1 MDKLKTLFRKWAQ
14 RGLIGLAG
22 FMGLHVFNAALWHN
36 PIQMEH
42 WRGSELI
49 GVYNTVNG
57 IVDVGINHMLET
69 EFNAGTQV
77 TTWYMGLVDNSGF
90 TAFDN
95 GDTMASHTG
104 WNEFTTYSEAT
115 RPIWNPDAA
124 ASRSISNGTST
135 DFSINGSGTV
145 KGIFVTTNNTK
156 SGTTGTLWA
165 TAAFAS
171 NVTVSNGDILKVTYT
186 ISG

>member
-1 MDKLKTLFRKWAQ
+1 MKTLRDLFRRWK
-14 RGLIGLAG
+14 LAG
-22 FMGLHVFNAALWHN
+22 MIAAGAISFPTWHN
-36 PIQMEH
+36 PIQVEH
-42 WRGSELI
+42 IRNGEVI
-49 GVYNTVNG
+49 AVYDTQNG
-57 IVDVGINHMLET
+57 IVDVGINSLLDVG
-69 EFNAGTQV
+69 FGAATQI

-90 TAFDN
+90 TAFAD
-95 GDTMASHTG
+95 GDTMSSHTG

-115 RPIWNPDAA
+115 RPQWSPAA
-124 ASRSISNGTST
+124 ASARSISNTTSV

-145 KGIFVTTNNTK
+145 KGIFVTSDNVK

-171 NVTVSNGDILKVTYT
+171 NVTVTSGDVLKVTYT

>member
-1 MDKLKTLFRKWAQ
+1 MLKELFRKWALK
-14 RGLIGLAG
+14 GLIAAG
-22 FMGLHVFNAALWHN
+22 VFNASHWHN

-42 WRGSELI
+42 WRGSELL

-57 IVDVGINHMLET
+57 ITDVGINHLLDT
-69 EFNAGTQV
+69 TFDAGAATA
-77 TTWYMGLVDNSGF
+77 TWYMGLVDNSGF
-90 TAFDN
+90 TAFAD
-95 GDTMASHTG
+95 GDTSASHTG

-124 ASRSISNGTST
+124 SSRSISNGTST

-145 KGIFVTTNNTK
+145 KGIFVISNNVK
-156 SGTTGTLWA
+156 SGSTGILWA

-171 NVTVSNGDILKVTYT
+171 TVGVTNGDVLKVTYT

>member
-1 MDKLKTLFRKWAQ
+1 MEKLSKLFKKWLTA
-14 RGLIGLAG
+14 GLIA
-22 FMGLHVFNAALWHN
+22 FEVVSVQCWNN
-36 PIQMEH
+36 TIQVEH
-42 WRGSELI
+42 WRGSKLI

-57 IVDVGINHMLET
+57 IVDVGLNHLLDVT
-69 EFNAGTQV
+69 FDAAAAT

-90 TAFDN
+90 TAFADA
-95 GDTMASHTG
+95 DTMASHTG
-104 WNEFTTYSEAT
+104 WNVFTTYSEAT

-124 ASRSISNGTST
+124 SARSISNGTST

-145 KGIFVTTNNTK
+145 KGIFVTSNNTK
-156 SGTTGTLWA
+156 SGTTGILWA

-171 NVTVSNGDILKVTYT
+171 TVAVTNGDILKITYT